1 MLQKFDFHDKWI
13 QWVMQYISM
22 VTYSIQINGHRHGYL
37 LPSCGLKQGD
47 TLSPYLFLFC
57 MEGLAHTIKH
67 SALQGISISWTGLS
81 ISHLM
86 FANDTILFSW
96 TSIEDA

>member
-1 MLQKFDFHDKWI
+1 
-13 QWVMQYISM
+13 M